1 MDLQDKTVLVTGAS
15 SGIGKAIAIAFAR
28 KRANVLV
35 HYGRNQKGAQ
45 DTLKEVE
52 KYSGGRI
59 CQADLMEGE
68 QISALFDDIRR
79 TTPSIDVLVNNAGD
93 ARAGDID
100 DEASWDYEYRN
111 ILLSAVRVSHGF
123 LAMPSSRLRK
133 IINITSIYGNLR
145 SGEPEY
151 LQYSAFKAAL
161 ANVTTTLNRATA
173 PNVIVNAVAPGYTD
187 TPAWAG
193 VAREVRETYA
203 GATLIGRFV
212 MAEEIAHAA
221 VFIAE
226 NDALVGQVLT
236 VDGGTALKGMP

>member
-79 TTPSIDVLVNNAGD
+79 TTLSIDVLVNNAGD

-133 IINITSIYGNLR
+133 IINITSIYGNR
-145 SGEPEY
+145 NEPV
-151 LQYSAFKAAL
+151 SCAACIP
-161 ANVTTTLNRATA
+161 R
-173 PNVIVNAVAPGYTD
+173 
-187 TPAWAG
+187 
-193 VAREVRETYA
+193 
-203 GATLIGRFV
+203 
-212 MAEEIAHAA
+212 
-221 VFIAE
+221 
-226 NDALVGQVLT
+226 Q
-236 VDGGTALKGMP
+236 